1 MVFFYLRVRG
11 SPHRRAVCLPPRL
24 GRRPRDKLS
33 VLPSTSRPRLGQMRE
48 TGPNA
53 VGNRIGATVGSRRCE
68 HSREHHIPSR
78 LLLLCFH
85 APSKFEKEQRSA
97 VPPTQIDSRRNP
109 RTKKLIVRTTRRT
122 SLTKLHSIGG
132 RSYTAGVPLL
142 SWKH

>member
-1 MVFFYLRVRG
+1 MASDGDNGPGGTQDHTPPPPPPG
-11 SPHRRAVCLPPRL
+11 SGSFHQGAIV
-24 GRRPRDKLS
+24 GRKKFPTAFGTNEGND
-33 VLPSTSRPRLGQMRE
+33 
-48 TGPNA
+48 PNA